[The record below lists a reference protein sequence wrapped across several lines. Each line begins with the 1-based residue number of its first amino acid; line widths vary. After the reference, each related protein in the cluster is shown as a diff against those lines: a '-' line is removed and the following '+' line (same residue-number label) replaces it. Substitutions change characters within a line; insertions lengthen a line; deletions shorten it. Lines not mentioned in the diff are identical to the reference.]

1 MRSSPG
7 QNNAL
12 LEGPIL
18 ASLLKLAIPVVMVT
32 LLQSGYQLTDAFWV
46 GRLGGTGVA
55 AVSVSF
61 PITFLMIA
69 LGAGLAIAGS
79 TLIAQNMG
87 ARNFEAVNH
96 IAAQTLLMVA
106 LTSAVLGAIGYALA
120 PTILHA
126 MGVGD
131 DVFPGALQFMRW
143 SFIGLV
149 FVFGF
154 TMYQAIMRGIGE
166 VRTPLAIV
174 SCTVLLNFLLDPL
187 FIFGWGPI
195 PASGVAGA
203 AIATFGTQSLAMIIG
218 MWLLLSGRFHVHLH
232 LRDFKP
238 DVPFIRRAFA
248 LGLPASIEQSMR
260 AIGLTAMTFLV
271 ASFGT
276 TTIAAYGVGGNVLG
290 FVIIP
295 ALGLSLATATLVGQN
310 IGAGKVERAAAIARL
325 SGAISFVVLSL
336 VGVLVY
342 LGAFRIAAFF
352 VPQDRAV
359 IQEGGAF
366 LRVVSLSFG
375 FMGVQLAF
383 GGVFRAAGKMMASLV
398 LALISQWVLQFPIA
412 YVLSKH
418 TSLGATGIWYAFPIA
433 NVGVAIVAFA
443 WFLKG
448 DWKQGRLTVPQ
459 KQTETVTEEILVEEG
474 VRGG

>member
-1 MRSSPG
+1 MSYRPG

-18 ASLLKLAIPVVMVT
+18 GSLLKLAIPVVLAT

-106 LTSAVLGAIGYALA
+106 ATSAVLGAIGFFVA
-120 PTILHA
+120 PIILRA
-126 MGVGD
+126 MGVDD
-131 DVFPGALQFMRW
+131 DVFPGALMFMRW
-143 SFIGLV
+143 SFVGLV

-166 VRTPLAIV
+166 VKTPLAIV
-174 SCTVLLNFLLDPL
+174 AGTVLLNFLLDPL

-218 MWLLLSGRFHVHLH
+218 VALLLSGRFQIHLH
-232 LRDFKP
+232 VRDFAP
-238 DVPFIRRAFA
+238 DVAFIRRAFT
-248 LGLPASIEQSMR
+248 LGFPASIEQSMR
-260 AIGLTAMTFLV
+260 ALGLTVMTFLV

-276 TTIAAYGVGGNVLG
+276 TTIASYGVGGNVLG

-295 ALGLSLATATLVGQN
+295 ALGLSLATSTLVGQN

-325 SGAISFVVLSL
+325 SATISFVVLTT
-336 VGVLVY
+336 VGFISY

-352 VPQDRAV
+352 VPKDTAV
-359 IQEGGAF
+359 IQEGGRF
-366 LRVVSLSFG
+366 LRIVSLSFG

-383 GGVFRAAGKMMASLV
+383 AGVFRAAGKMTAAMT
-398 LALISQWVLQFPIA
+398 LAVISQWVLQFPIA
-412 YVLSKH
+412 YMLSKH
-418 TSLGATGIWYAFPIA
+418 TSLGATGIWYAFPVA
-433 NVGVAIVAFA
+433 NVGVAILALA

-448 DWKQGRLTVPQ
+448 DWKQGKLTVSQ
-459 KQTETVTEEILVEEG
+459 KQTDAVTEEILAEEG
-474 VRGG
+474 VHGV

>member
-1 MRSSPG
+1 MQYKTG
-7 QNNAL
+7 QTNAL

-18 ASLLKLAIPVVMVT
+18 SSLLKLAVPVVLAT

-55 AVSVSF
+55 AVSVTF
-61 PITFLMIA
+61 PVTFLMIA

-106 LTSAVLGAIGYALA
+106 LTSAVLGAVGYGLA
-120 PTILHA
+120 PTILRA
-126 MGVGD
+126 MGIGP
-131 DVFPGALQFMRW
+131 DVFPGALLFMRW
-143 SFIGLV
+143 SFVGLV

-166 VRTPLAIV
+166 MKTPLLIV
-174 SCTVLLNFLLDPL
+174 VGTVLLNFLLDPL

-195 PASGVAGA
+195 PAWGVAGA
-203 AIATFGTQSLAMIIG
+203 AVATVGTQSLAMIIG
-218 MWLLLSGRFHVHLH
+218 VWLLLSGRYHVHLH
-232 LRDFKP
+232 VRDFTP
-238 DVPFIRRAFA
+238 DLAFIRKAFL

-260 AIGLTAMTFLV
+260 AIGMTAMTFLV
-271 ASFGT
+271 ARFGT
-276 TTIAAYGVGGNVLG
+276 TTIAAYGIGGNVLG

-295 ALGLSLATATLVGQN
+295 ALGLSMATATLVGQN

-325 SGAISFVVLSL
+325 SAGISFAVLTVVGLL
-336 VGVLVY
+336 TFVGS
-342 LGAFRIAAFF
+342 RQIAAFF
-352 VPQDRAV
+352 VPQDAAV
-359 IQEGGAF
+359 VEAGSAF
-366 LRVVSLSFG
+366 LRIASLSFG

-383 GGVFRAAGKMMASLV
+383 AGVFRAAGRMMTSMV

-412 YVLSKH
+412 FGLSNY
-418 TSLGATGIWYAFPIA
+418 TALGATGIWYAFPVA
-433 NVGVAIVAFA
+433 NIGVAIVAFA
-443 WFLKG
+443 WFMKG
-448 DWKQGRLTVPQ
+448 DWKQGRLTASQ
-459 KQTETVTEEILVEEG
+459 QQMEDVTEEILVEEG
-474 VRGG
+474 VHG